1 MLNNVSTIFLVPKGR
16 RTAPPEWFV
25 QRFHHLDET
34 VVEVV
39 VSHFPQSLMASTTE
53 SLLEVDGVVVQVTLV
68 LQMLFNYQPGVR

>member
-1 MLNNVSTIFLVPKGR
+1 MCPRYFWSPKVGELHR
-16 RTAPPEWFV
+16 SSGLYSASIIWMR
-25 QRFHHLDET
+25 L
-34 VVEVV
+34 VEVV